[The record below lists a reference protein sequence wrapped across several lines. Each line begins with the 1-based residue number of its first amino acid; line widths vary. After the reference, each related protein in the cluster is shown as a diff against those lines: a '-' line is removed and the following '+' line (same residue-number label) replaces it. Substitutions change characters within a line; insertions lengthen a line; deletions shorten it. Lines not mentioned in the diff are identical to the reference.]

1 MPDENDPDE
10 TDDEL
15 SDAEVLAELWAR
27 HFDARSEYEQLRNA
41 VGEEPTI
48 EEDRQLAASWE
59 ALEAA
64 LCAVEAQMA
73 RIAEATPRN
82 LD

>member
-1 MPDENDPDE
+1 MAGE
-10 TDDEL
+10 TDEDL

-27 HFDARSEYEQLRNA
+27 HFDARSEHEHLRNA
-41 VGEEPTI
+41 IGDPPTAEE
-48 EEDRQLAASWE
+48 ERQLAISWD

-64 LCAVEAQMA
+64 IRAVEAQMA
-73 RIAEATPRN
+73 LIADATPRN